1 MLLVKVGGGDI
12 HLEAIADDL
21 ASLDRPFVLL
31 HGANKLRDRLAH
43 DLGRPPQVVESISGY
58 SSVLSDDDAID
69 VMLASYAGI
78 RNKRLVEALRLR
90 GVNALGLT
98 GLDGGVVEGARNR
111 GIRVRQEGRKLLLRD
126 NSGKP
131 VRVNTPLLR
140 LLLERGFTPV
150 LTVPIAG
157 EDGAALNT
165 ENDEV
170 LALLARELGA
180 SDVVSLIEEVGLLS
194 DRDDPESLVR
204 EVPVADLPLWEER
217 VSGRMRRKIKALR
230 SLFDG
235 IDGAGPVFHLADG
248 RGERPIT
255 AALAGAGT
263 VVRGVGGDARSGVDG
278 RGAPDSVL
286 TPETGAADQVGW
298 SERNAAHEL
307 DVYGKR
313 GITIV
318 AAEGSVVTDESGRK
332 YIDCIGGNGSLALG
346 HRHPALQAALADQL
360 DRVWCVPGAFVTP
373 VRTRFLER
381 LHEALPRELSHTFLS
396 NSGTESV
403 EAALKIA
410 RVHTGRSTLVA
421 ALRGFH
427 GRTLGALAVT
437 AEKRYREPFEPL
449 PGDVRRVRYNDPD
462 ALRAAI
468 DDSVAAVVL
477 EPVQGEGGVHPADA
491 DFLSAARE
499 ACDETGALLVFD
511 EVQTGFGRTGRLFA
525 FEHTGVVPDVLCLA
539 KSIAGG
545 LPLGATVVR
554 EGIDL
559 ELGLHGSTFGG
570 NPLSCAAARATL
582 DVMLDTEVLAN
593 ADRIGELI
601 CAGVVEAQRDVVRDV
616 RRVGAMIGIQLRVPA
631 RPYVQALMD
640 EGILALTAGRTV
652 LRLLPPIVMS
662 DEEASKVGSA
672 LLRVLAQS

>member
-12 HLEAIADDL
+12 DLEAIADDL
-21 ASLDRPFVLL
+21 ASIDRPFVLL
-31 HGANKLRDRLAH
+31 HGANKLRDQLAH
-43 DLGRPPQVVESISGY
+43 DLGTPPQVVESISGY
-58 SSVLSDDDAID
+58 TSVLSDDAAID

-78 RNKRLVEALRLR
+78 RNKRLVEALRR
-90 GVNALGLT
+90 RDVNAIGLT
-98 GLDGGVVEGARNR
+98 GLDGGLVEGVRNR
-111 GIRVRQEGRKLLLRD
+111 GIRVRQDGRKLLLRD

-131 VRVNTPLLR
+131 AGINGALLR
-140 LLLERGFTPV
+140 LLLERGYTPV

-157 EDGAALNT
+157 EDGSALNT

-170 LALLARELGA
+170 LALLAREVGA
-180 SDVVSLIEEVGLLS
+180 TDVVSLIEEVGLLL

-204 EVPVADLPLWEER
+204 EVPVEDLPEWEER

-235 IDGAGPVFHLADG
+235 IDTGGPVFRLADG
-248 RGERPIT
+248 RVERPVT
-255 AALAGAGT
+255 AALAGGGT
-263 VVRGVGGDARSGVDG
+263 VVRTAFQDAES
-278 RGAPDSVL
+278 APVVPDE
-286 TPETGAADQVGW
+286 PAAANGW
-298 SERNAAHEL
+298 LERNAAHEL

-313 GITIV
+313 GISIV
-318 AAEGSVVTDESGRK
+318 AAEGSVVTDESGRD
-332 YIDCIGGNGSLALG
+332 YLDCIGGNGSLALG
-346 HRHPALQAALADQL
+346 HRHPALHAALTDQL
-360 DRVWCVPGAFVTP
+360 ERVWCVPGAFVSP
-373 VRTRFLER
+373 PRTRFLER
-381 LHEALPRELSHTFLS
+381 LHEALPEELSRTFLS

-410 RVHTGRSTLVA
+410 RIHTGRSALVA

-449 PGDVRRVRYNDPD
+449 PGEVRRVRYNDPE
-462 ALRAAI
+462 ALRAAV

-477 EPVQGEGGVHPADA
+477 EPVQGEGGVHPAGL
-491 DFLSAARE
+491 DFLLAARE
-499 ACDETGALLVFD
+499 ACDDSGALLVFD
-511 EVQTGFGRTGRLFA
+511 EVQTGFGRTGSLFA
-525 FEHTGVVPDVLCLA
+525 FEHSGVVPDVLCLA

-554 EGIDL
+554 EGINL

-570 NPLSCAAARATL
+570 NPLACAAARATL
-582 DVMLDTEVLAN
+582 DVLLDTDALERAERV
-593 ADRIGELI
+593 GELI
-601 CAGVVEAQRDVVRDV
+601 CAGLLEDRPEVVRDV

-631 RPYVQALMD
+631 RPYVQALMA
-640 EGILALTAGRTV
+640 EGVLALTAGRTV

-662 DEEASKVGSA
+662 DEEASTVGAA
-672 LLRVLAQS
+672 LLKVLTQA

>member
-12 HLEAIADDL
+12 DLEAIADDL
-21 ASLDRPFVLL
+21 ASIGRPFVLL
-31 HGANKLRDRLAH
+31 HGANKLRDQLAH
-43 DLGRPPQVVESISGY
+43 DLGTPPQVVESISGY
-58 SSVLSDDDAID
+58 TSVLSDDAAID

-78 RNKRLVEALRLR
+78 RNKRLVEALRR
-90 GVNALGLT
+90 RDVNAIGLT
-98 GLDGGVVEGARNR
+98 GLDGGLVEGVRNR
-111 GIRVRQEGRKLLLRD
+111 GIRVRQDGRKLLLRD

-131 VRVNTPLLR
+131 ARINTALLR
-140 LLLERGFTPV
+140 LLLERGYTPI

-157 EDGAALNT
+157 EDGSALNT

-180 SDVVSLIEEVGLLS
+180 TDVVSLIEEVGLLS

-204 EVPVADLPLWEER
+204 EVPVEDLPEWEER

-235 IDGAGPVFHLADG
+235 IETGGPVFRLADG
-248 RGERPIT
+248 RVQQPVT
-255 AALAGAGT
+255 AALAGGGT
-263 VVRGVGGDARSGVDG
+263 VVRTDFRDAGSTPD
-278 RGAPDSVL
+278 APDDL
-286 TPETGAADQVGW
+286 AVGDGW
-298 SERNAAHEL
+298 LERNAAHEL

-313 GITIV
+313 GISIV
-318 AAEGSVVTDESGRK
+318 AAEGSTVTDESGRE
-332 YIDCIGGNGSLALG
+332 YLDCIGGNGSLALG

-360 DRVWCVPGAFVTP
+360 ERVWCVPGAFVSP
-373 VRTRFLER
+373 PRTRFLER
-381 LHEALPRELSHTFLS
+381 LHEALPEELSRTFLS

-410 RVHTGRSTLVA
+410 RIHTGRSALVA

-449 PGDVRRVRYNDPD
+449 PGEVRRVRYNDSE
-462 ALRAAI
+462 ALSAAV
-468 DDSVAAVVL
+468 DESVAAVVL
-477 EPVQGEGGVHPADA
+477 EPVQGEGGVHPAER
-491 DFLSAARE
+491 DFLVAARE
-499 ACDETGALLVFD
+499 ACDESGALLVFD
-511 EVQTGFGRTGRLFA
+511 EVQTGFGRTGTLFA
-525 FEHTGVVPDVLCLA
+525 FERAGVVPDVLCLA

-554 EGIDL
+554 EGISLDP
-559 ELGLHGSTFGG
+559 GLHGSTFGG
-570 NPLSCAAARATL
+570 NPLACAAGRATL
-582 DVMLDTEVLAN
+582 DVLLDTDVLERAE
-593 ADRIGELI
+593 RVGELI
-601 CAGVVEAQRDVVRDV
+601 CAGLLADRPEVVRDV

-631 RPYVQALMD
+631 RPYVQALMA
-640 EGILALTAGRTV
+640 EGVLALTAGRTV

-662 DEEASKVGSA
+662 DEEASTVGAA
-672 LLRVLAQS
+672 LLKVLTQA